1 VIRFTCTNCGREY
14 HVPEALARL
23 SLLCK
28 GCAQRLVVPEVST
41 DPEPPVPPFDP
52 PGVVG
57 TVDLFPD
64 SDDLRTRATGSRDV
78 PDPQDSVDL
87 FPKPDLEP
95 SAVGATEPPAPRKRS
110 AVVAGPK
117 PVPVERGRALEL
129 VVDVMVGLLLTGV
142 GMLLGEFATRK
153 GTVEV
158 WREAG
163 SAPKFP
169 PVDLLLWLGCVAT
182 PVMLY
187 VLFVKRGKSV
197 GAWLRRR
204 ASR

>member
-1 VIRFTCTNCGREY
+1 VIRFTCSNCGRAY

-28 GCAQRLVVPEVST
+28 GCAQRLVVPEAST
-41 DPEPPVPPFDP
+41 DPEPPEMPFEHSLDP
-52 PGVVG
+52 PGMVG

-64 SDDLRTRATGSRDV
+64 TDMVRKPAGPREI

-95 SAVGATEPPAPRKRS
+95 ASAGVPPLKRQ
-110 AVVAGPK
+110 
-117 PVPVERGRALEL
+117 PVPALAAPVRVDRGRALEL
-129 VVDVMVGLLLTGV
+129 VVDVMVGLLLAGL
-142 GMLLGEFATRK
+142 GMLLGVLATGK

-158 WREAG
+158 LREAG

-169 PVDLLLWLGCVAT
+169 TVNLLLWLGCVAS
-182 PVMLY
+182 PVLGY

-204 ASR
+204 G

>member
-1 VIRFTCTNCGREY
+1 MIRFTCTTCGREY

-23 SLLCK
+23 SLICK
-28 GCAQRLVVPEVST
+28 GCAQRLVVPEAST
-41 DPEPPVPPFDP
+41 VTEPPEPPLDP
-52 PGVVG
+52 PEVVG

-64 SDDLRTRATGSRDV
+64 SNDVRRRATDSRDV
-78 PDPQDSVDL
+78 PDLQDSVDL
-87 FPKPDLEP
+87 FPKPDVEP
-95 SAVGATEPPAPRKRS
+95 SAAGATEPPAPMKRA

-117 PVPVERGRALEL
+117 PVPAERGRALEL
-129 VVDVMVGLLLTGV
+129 VVDVMVGLLLAGV
-142 GMLLGEFATRK
+142 GMLLGEFVTRK
-153 GTVEV
+153 GTLEV
-158 WREAG
+158 LREAG

-182 PVMLY
+182 PVLLY

-197 GAWLRRR
+197 GGWLRRR